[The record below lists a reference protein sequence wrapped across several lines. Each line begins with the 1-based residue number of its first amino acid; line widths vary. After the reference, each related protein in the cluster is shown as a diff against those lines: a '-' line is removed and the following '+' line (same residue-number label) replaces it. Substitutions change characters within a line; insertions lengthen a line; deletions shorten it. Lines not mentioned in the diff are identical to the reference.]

1 MGEGDRDSSTG
12 EALSRRPWPE
22 PKASHSPV
30 AAGLHEGA
38 EPCRAQSPGR
48 PASGSPQCPRPP
60 SPRRAAQPELV
71 PGGGRRSRVALPAE
85 PSVPRASTQ
94 ASPAVAFVVCP
105 NSADPALPGSEVW
118 RASPIRPPTGLR
130 QAAARGPP
138 APGVPEVPRPPP
150 HLSPGSAPQG
160 GSARPGPTPL
170 PRNAPVPWGRGQ
182 PPWASGPSEGEAG
195 ARPRPQHPPQPG
207 QECRRPAATR
217 GLPPSR
223 PATTQPPSGRE
234 EASGSS
240 VRDRG
245 PAPRRSPASCL
256 RSSSADCSSVILPT
270 KSPGCRRDFD
280 GLRTSSDGGWS

>member
-105 NSADPALPGSEVW
+105 NSADPALPGQKFG
-118 RASPIRPPTGLR
+118 APPLSGPRQGSDKQPRGARQLPGSLRSRGLR
-130 QAAARGPP
+130 
-138 APGVPEVPRPPP
+138 
-150 HLSPGSAPQG
+150 
-160 GSARPGPTPL
+160 
-170 PRNAPVPWGRGQ
+170 
-182 PPWASGPSEGEAG
+182 
-195 ARPRPQHPPQPG
+195 
-207 QECRRPAATR
+207 
-217 GLPPSR
+217 
-223 PATTQPPSGRE
+223 
-234 EASGSS
+234 
-240 VRDRG
+240 
-245 PAPRRSPASCL
+245 
-256 RSSSADCSSVILPT
+256 
-270 KSPGCRRDFD
+270 
-280 GLRTSSDGGWS
+280 RT